1 MAISDPFVELRFK
14 CPTLVVGVL
23 DAVSAARRV
32 ERSELANE
40 ILQAWADQQMRE
52 ATAIL
57 RVTGTPFP
65 AVDGVV
71 R

>member
-1 MAISDPFVELRFK
+1 MAHDPFVELRFK
-14 CPTLVVGVL
+14 CPALVVGVL
-23 DAVSAARRV
+23 DAVSTARRV
-32 ERSELANE
+32 DRSELVNE
-40 ILQAWADQQMRE
+40 VLQHWADQQMRE

-65 AVDGVV
+65 PVDGVS